1 MWHDWFFSRRELL
14 DIIAGSVEVMVYLYG
29 SPRPVTISIWAALSI
44 AQPVRG
50 NIDMS
55 SKLGVKE
62 SWLEPRVRLFLDL
75 SENVIWLW
83 RHGIEVSTP

>member
-1 MWHDWFFSRRELL
+1 L

-62 SWLEPRVRLFLDL
+62 S
-75 SENVIWLW
+75 
-83 RHGIEVSTP
+83 